1 MAGTRRTVGLIAGL
15 AVVVLAVAA
24 FGGWWFLIRD
34 DAPKKASIDAAG
46 KTLAD
51 ASSGST
57 TTAAGNAAAAGG
69 VNGTWQVDKS
79 VGDFSDFSGTWA
91 GYRVEEQLSGLGSN
105 TAVGRT
111 PDVTGS
117 MTIEGNKV
125 TGVEV
130 NADLTSLQSNSG
142 SRDAALHS
150 RGLQTDQ
157 FPKAT
162 FKLTDPIEVPTGVT
176 DGKKVTATAQGE
188 LTVHGVTKPVTVQ
201 ISTTL
206 KGGKAA
212 VVGNAPIK
220 LTDFNI
226 EPPTGFRVLSIKNDG
241 TFEFQ
246 IFFAKQ

>member
-15 AVVVLAVAA
+15 AVAVLAVAA

-57 TTAAGNAAAAGG
+57 TTAAGAAATD

-111 PDVTGS
+111 PDVTGT

-125 TGVEV
+125 TGVNV
-130 NADLTSLQSNSG
+130 NADLTSLQSDSG
-142 SRDAALHS
+142 ARDGALHS

-157 FPKAT
+157 FPQAT
-162 FKLTDPIEVPTGVT
+162 FKLTDPIEVPTGVA
-176 DGKKVTATAQGE
+176 DGKKVSATAQGE
-188 LTVHGVTKPVTVQ
+188 LTVHGVTKPVTVK
-201 ISTTL
+201 IETTL
-206 KGGKAA
+206 QGGKAA